1 MTTIAGNSANVN
13 IVDYITGNSVNIY
26 NDDFY

>member
-13 IVDYITGNSVNIY
+13 NVDYITGNSVNIY